1 MLFSKKILTF
11 TLVICLISWTGRD
24 QLETAIDTITANDS
38 IPQVDTVVARFMKKY
53 NVPGMSIA
61 ISKDGKLVYTKGY
74 GYANTATGEKVT
86 PAHLF
91 RIASVSK
98 PITSAAIMQFLETD
112 CISLDSKVFG
122 DDGILG
128 NDYGVP
134 PPNSNIKNITVHQL
148 LQHTSGGWAN
158 DSHDPMF
165 TDLSLSQAKVIRNTL
180 QNEALINEPG
190 KAYAYSNFGYCVLGR
205 IIEKISGGMGYE
217 EYVKKKLLAKAGVT
231 SMQVGGNRLRDRKP
245 NEVVYYG
252 QGNED
257 PYRYNITRM
266 DSHGGWIATA
276 ADLLRFVFVVDGFET
291 KPDILSATSIK
302 TMTTASSANERYAC
316 GWLVNTAHNWWHNGS
331 LPGTASELVRANN
344 GFSWAILA
352 NTRSSDANFS
362 ADMDRMIWYAVRDT
376 TVRWRSLE

>member
-1 MLFSKKILTF
+1 M
-11 TLVICLISWTGRD
+11 
-24 QLETAIDTITANDS
+24 DS

-53 NVPGMSIA
+53 KVPGMSIA
-61 ISKDGKLVYTKGY
+61 IAKDGKLVYAKGY
-74 GYANTATGEKVT
+74 GYANIATGEKVT

-98 PITSAAIMQFLETD
+98 PITAAAIFQFLETD
-112 CISLDSKVFG
+112 CIVLDSKVFG

-128 NDYGVP
+128 NDYGTLP
-134 PPNSNIKNITVHQL
+134 ANSKIKDITVQQL
-148 LQHTSGGWAN
+148 LQHTSGGWTN

-165 TDLSLSQAKVIRNTL
+165 TDPALSHEQVIRNTL
-180 QNEALINEPG
+180 KNEALINEPG

-217 EYVKKKLLAKAGVT
+217 EYVRKKLLSKAGVT
-231 SMQVGGNRLRDRKP
+231 SMQIGGNRLSDKKP
-245 NEVVYYG
+245 NETIYYG
-252 QGNED
+252 QGNDD

-266 DSHGGWIATA
+266 DAHGGWIATA
-276 ADLLRFVFVVDGFET
+276 TDLLRFVFSVDGFAT
-291 KPDILSATSIK
+291 KPDILSAASIK

-316 GWLVNTAHNWWHNGS
+316 GWLVNTANNWWHNGS

-352 NTRSSDANFS
+352 NTRSGEPNFS

-376 TVRWRSLE
+376 TVKWKSLE